1 MDKIDTNNTL
11 KTFTFKQEEPLY
23 ALVSNKNEVWMVGNI
38 LEMLVIKENYNTSLL
53 ETLKEHKPFDVI
65 KIDKE
70 ESFIKEANH

>member
-11 KTFTFKQEEPLY
+11 KIFTFNQEESLY
-23 ALVSNKNEVWMVGNI
+23 ALVSNKNEVWMVGNV

-53 ETLKEHKPFDVI
+53 EKLKENQPFNVI